1 MGIITLTTDFG
12 LQDAYVA
19 AMKGAILSINPNVRL
34 LDVSHQVEPQNIQQA
49 AFLLGEASPY
59 FPADTINLAVVDPG
73 VGSGRRGIIL
83 ATPAGIFIGPDNGIF
98 SYVLSPYLPKS
109 NSDLLPA
116 EGLLKLDIPRGVEAF
131 QLTNPAFWLKA
142 VSATFHGRDIFAP
155 AAAYISLGTP
165 LRDFG
170 PRLDWINAF
179 HLPCPETAPDGTI
192 TGHVVYA
199 DHFGNLVTDITPQML
214 PSGKPVGLEI
224 LGRTIH
230 GLCQNY
236 SQASGLLAVIGSSGR
251 LEIALQGGSAA
262 GLLSARPGDCFRLII
277 PAVSRE

>member
-19 AMKGAILSINPNVRL
+19 AMKGAILSINSNVRL
-34 LDVSHQVEPQNIQQA
+34 LDISHQVEPQNIQQA

-59 FPADTINLAVVDPG
+59 FPADTIHLAVVDPG

-83 ATPAGIFIGPDNGIF
+83 STPGGIFIGPDNGIF
-98 SYVLSPYLPKS
+98 SYVLSPYLPESTS
-109 NSDLLPA
+109 NLLPA

-131 QLTNPAFWLKA
+131 QLSNPAFWLNP

-155 AAAYISLGTP
+155 AAAYVSLGTS
-165 LRDFG
+165 LSEFG
-170 PRLDWINAF
+170 PRLNWINAF
-179 HLPCPETAPDGTI
+179 HLPCPQAEVDGSF
-192 TGHVVYA
+192 TGHVVYI
-199 DHFGNLVTDITPQML
+199 DHFGNLITDIAPQML
-214 PSGKPVGLEI
+214 PSDKSIRLEI
-224 LGRTIH
+224 SGRTVY

-236 SQASGLLAVIGSSGR
+236 TQASGLLAVIGSSGR

-262 GLLSARPGDCFRLII
+262 GLLSVRPGDCFHL
-277 PAVSRE
+277 SFLNSSKG